1 MTRRSL
7 MSLGVLGVAI
17 AVVSIL
23 TDPVMGQAQKP
34 AAPAR
39 AATAAAKPAARA
51 ATPAKTPWGDP
62 DLQGTWNFATST
74 PLERP
79 AIAGEKAVLSEQEAE
94 EFAEK
99 LAFDLTR
106 DRRDGGNAADVARA
120 YNEHWMDARRLEIV
134 TDKRTSLIVD
144 PPDGRIPPRVPLTP
158 ERKQAAQELAAR
170 AARFNAGMPWSHEE
184 FTPPVRG
191 IIRTDRPPYLGTI
204 YNNTAQIFQSPG
216 YVVILQEMIHS
227 SRVIPLDGRPH
238 IGSNLRQWLGD
249 TRGRFEGTTLVV
261 ETTNFRKDLGAVY
274 GNGNP
279 DTFKIVE
286 RFTRVSPDSL
296 NYEFTVSDPNTWTK
310 PWTAIVPWTRI
321 TEQLYEYTHARR
333 QLRSRAS
340 APRRSRAGS
349 ERGEATRSVEPS
361 CRRRRRRPLNKELV
375 VHASGFSVLGSCSGS
390 CEPRTPNRT

>member
-7 MSLGVLGVAI
+7 MSLGGLSVAI
-17 AVVSIL
+17 ALVSL
-23 TDPVMGQAQKP
+23 WAVPVMGQAQKP

-39 AATAAAKPAARA
+39 PAAPAAKPAARTP
-51 ATPAKTPWGDP
+51 TPAKTPWGDP
-62 DLQGTWNFATST
+62 DLQGIWNFATST

-79 AIAGEKAVLSEQEAE
+79 ASVGEKAVLSEQEAE

-120 YNEHWMDARRLEIV
+120 YNEHWMDNRRLEMLS
-134 TDKRTSLIVD
+134 DKRTSLIVD
-144 PPDGRIPPRVPLTP
+144 PPDGRIPPRVPPTP
-158 ERKQAAQELAAR
+158 ERKLAAQELGAR
-170 AARFNAGMPWSHEE
+170 AARFNAGMPESHEE

-238 IGSNLRQWLGD
+238 IGSNLKQWLGD

-274 GNGNP
+274 GNANP

-296 NYEFTVSDPNTWTK
+296 NYEFTISDPNTWTK

-321 TEQLYEYTHARR
+321 KEQLYEYTTHEDNYDLVHLLVGARVR
-333 QLRSRAS
+333 EA
-340 APRRSRAGS
+340 
-349 ERGEATRSVEPS
+349 RGEKPPDPS
-361 CRRRRRRPLNKELV
+361 SRP
-375 VHASGFSVLGSCSGS
+375 AGGGGGDD
-390 CEPRTPNRT
+390 R